1 MVQIMLFSIFSIGLT
16 CLMVYVAWNV
26 LTLQGV
32 TGGELVKSTPSPNGD
47 YTIHTFFRDGG
58 VETAHSVRC
67 ELVNVKTN
75 ESKNIYFNFP
85 DYNPFVEWLDQDLVK
100 IGNKTLNISEGETY
114 DWRRDHGWRKEVPRQ
129 WTNEVKI

>member
-32 TGGELVKSTPSPNGD
+32 TGGELVNSTPSPNKD
-47 YTIHTFFRDGG
+47 YVIHTFFRDGG

-67 ELVNVKTN
+67 ELVNLQTK
-75 ESKNIYFNFP
+75 ESKNIYFNYP
-85 DYNPFVEWLDQDLVK
+85 DFNPFVEWLDHDVVK
-100 IGNKTLNISEGETY
+100 IGNRTLNVADGETY
-114 DWRRDHGWRKEVPRQ
+114 DWRHDHSWSREVPRQ
-129 WTNEVKI
+129 WTKEVKI